1 MKVWELIRK
10 LEYVKNQQ
18 ADVYLPNDETYYN
31 ENYLVDDIEI
41 DDERD
46 AIILTSEYEDT
57 LE

>member
-31 ENYLVDDIEI
+31 ENYLVDDFII